1 MIKSL
6 FHFHL
11 NQSKLFPLEP
21 VNQKTLTCSQL
32 FWGFT
37 KISMSG
43 FGGVLPWA
51 RRSIVEKEKWLS
63 SEEFSS
69 LLGIC
74 QIVPGPNIVNVAV
87 CIGSRFAGVPGAVAG
102 VLGVLT
108 GPVILVIFM
117 GMLYE
122 HLSYIPMVQ
131 GMLKGISAVGIGLIA
146 STGFK
151 MLRTEL
157 KYPPMLIVV
166 ILILIAAGYFHL
178 GIGWVVL
185 LASPIA
191 LFLGWKKAH
200 QS

>member
-1 MIKSL
+1 
-6 FHFHL
+6 
-11 NQSKLFPLEP
+11 
-21 VNQKTLTCSQL
+21 
-32 FWGFT
+32 
-37 KISMSG
+37 MSG

-166 ILILIAAGYFHL
+166 ILILLAAGYFHL

-185 LASPIA
+185 LASPLA
-191 LFLGWKKAH
+191 LLLGWKKAH